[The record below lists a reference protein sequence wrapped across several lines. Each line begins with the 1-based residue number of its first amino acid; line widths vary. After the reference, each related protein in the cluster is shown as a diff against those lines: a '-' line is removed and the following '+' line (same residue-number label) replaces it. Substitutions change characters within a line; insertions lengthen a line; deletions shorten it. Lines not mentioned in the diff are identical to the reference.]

1 MVAGQKHVPYRNSKL
16 TFLLQDSL
24 KDNCKVLMFVNVNPV
39 PEYAQESSCSLQ
51 FATRCRSV
59 QLGYTKRLAVGP
71 TSTGGGGNVTTGET
85 KDSSR

>member
-24 KDNCKVLMFVNVNPV
+24 KENSKVLMFVNVNPV
-39 PEYAQESSCSLQ
+39 PDYAQESSCSLQ

-59 QLGYTKRLAVGP
+59 QLGYAKRLAVGSVH
-71 TSTGGGGNVTTGET
+71 STGGGGIATGE
-85 KDSSR
+85 RGNER

>member
-24 KDNCKVLMFVNVNPV
+24 KENSKVLMFVNVNPV
-39 PEYAQESSCSLQ
+39 PEYSQESSCSLQ

-59 QLGYTKRLAVGP
+59 QLGYAKHLAVGS
-71 TSTGGGGNVTTGET
+71 TSSSSGGGMATGES
-85 KDSSR
+85 KDVR